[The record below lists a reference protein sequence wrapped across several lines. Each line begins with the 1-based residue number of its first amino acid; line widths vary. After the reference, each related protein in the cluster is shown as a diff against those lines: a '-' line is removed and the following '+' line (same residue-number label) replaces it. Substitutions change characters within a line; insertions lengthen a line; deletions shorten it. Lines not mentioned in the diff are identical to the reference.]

1 MAERNYGF
9 TPDQLARINARRAAR
24 GAKQL
29 QDVRMGE
36 AEFRESYSP
45 LYSKE
50 YARRQSMASEE
61 SPRRRFPETDEEE
74 TQVAGA
80 KATETPRLAGYAGG
94 AFCMQGPAT
103 PSLDEMKKR
112 NEELEAQRNL
122 KKINQGMTAASQ
134 MRMMA

>member
-36 AEFRESYSP
+36 AEFRESYNPIFS
-45 LYSKE
+45 E
-50 YARRQSMASEE
+50 VYAERQVKSEKPE
-61 SPRRRFPETDEEE
+61 RRFPETDEDE

-94 AFCMQGPAT
+94 AFRMQGPAT